1 MKITGDKH
9 DAFVRHQHRIL
20 QFLKDKVKP
29 KLGQVS
35 QELYGQKNR
44 FDLPEEELE
53 QTRFTLALV
62 GCFQCGKS
70 TLFNYLCDGRELSPT
85 GSGGGGIRTSGCR
98 VSAHPLAN
106 AREKEYA
113 KISWRSKEDL
123 INSFGDVLM
132 DDFPDLSVIDLD
144 KANDCAKLKKKAW
157 ELYKRDTEGKKLDA
171 ELLRFVMIVAHFYPK
186 YKERCAKGKEE
197 KAPEKAAVIAS
208 YPRRWD
214 ARWGEVEKKG
224 NINDGMS
231 VFSVDDVAFAFCA
244 GIDYYLD
251 SENLR
256 DLGCS
261 IVDCP
266 GFFASKWDT
275 SVAEECLDRANAI
288 LYVFKGDTQLSED
301 DTKTIR
307 ECVDHCGKH
316 KILFG
321 ANLKGCSR
329 TQWRK
334 ISEEST
340 SPRLAKIMGAPVEVY
355 EFHAAM
361 ALRACELGLLENG
374 SLSDISRQAI
384 NRDMEQE
391 EIQFEKMDDFLKN
404 QLGMYF
410 AQMLKAFPSEEKDAN
425 DYEMLSGAPEFI
437 MAASAVL
444 VSRKGRS
451 ILIEQGIDILNSRC
465 GRAKR
470 LLEQYI
476 KDIGKTKD
484 DRSREFKEQK
494 AKTLDFEEK
503 QRKAIGELERGVEM
517 AQKNV
522 DIYCK
527 EKVDELLE
535 AVSYS
540 DQFINVI
547 AKHVDE
553 ICPDIRE
560 KRDEA
565 PKLRDFFR
573 DFGEVLASYSQGLQE
588 TLRNSLPSHGDIT
601 KLRDV
606 YNKQY
611 NKMTNDVKVLRYV
624 QQDMSK
630 LVPQFATEEAFAEAV
645 LKISN
650 IAIKDNMLKGE
661 QSILG
666 VLAKWLTLGGYG
678 SARSRAEEI
687 WQGGMKDTLLIAI
700 KNQLHDSLYKSDR
713 QPKGFCAHLNDICDD
728 FKKPLEA
735 ELEQH
740 KKSMEEF
747 KKKLENAEENSAKVD
762 EVYRPLLRE
771 VDELTEECADLEAQV
786 DKAFPQMYN

>member
-9 DAFVRHQHRIL
+9 DAFVWHQQRIL
-20 QFLKDKVKP
+20 RFLKEKVKP
-29 KLGQVS
+29 TLGKVS
-35 QELYGQKNR
+35 RELCSQKVK

-98 VSAHPLAN
+98 VSAHPLTN
-106 AREKEYA
+106 AKKKEYA

-132 DDFPDLSVIDLD
+132 NDFPDLSVIDLD

-157 ELYKRDTEGKKLDA
+157 ELYKKDTEGKKIDKEMLC
-171 ELLRFVMIVAHFYPK
+171 FVMIVAHFYPK
-186 YKERCAKGKEE
+186 YKERCAKGEEE

-224 NINDGMS
+224 NIDDGMS

-275 SVAEECLDRANAI
+275 SVAEECLDRANAV

-301 DTKTIR
+301 DEKTICA
-307 ECVDHCGKH
+307 CVERCGKH

-321 ANLKGCSR
+321 ANLRGTR
-329 TQWRK
+329 EQWRG
-334 ISEEST
+334 ILVEST
-340 SPRLAKIMGAPVEVY
+340 SSRLAKIMGAPVEVY

-361 ALRACELGLLENG
+361 ALRAFELGLLENG

-384 NRDMEQE
+384 SRDMESRKKQSK
-391 EIQFEKMDDFLKN
+391 KMDDFLKWE
-404 QLGMYF
+404 LKRYF
-410 AQMLKAFPSEEKDAN
+410 ENVEDDNLSEEKDAY

-451 ILIEQGIDILNSRC
+451 ILIEQGIDILKSRC

-470 LLEQYI
+470 LLEKYI
-476 KDIGKTKD
+476 EDIGKNKG
-484 DRSREFKEQK
+484 DRSREFTEQE
-494 AKTLDFEEK
+494 AKTLEFEKK
-503 QRKAIGELERGVEM
+503 QRQAIEELEMGAGM
-517 AQKNV
+517 AQKN
-522 DIYCK
+522 IEKYCK

-535 AVSYS
+535 NVSYS
-540 DQFINVI
+540 DQFIDVI

-560 KRDEA
+560 KRDET

-573 DFGEVLASYSQGLQE
+573 DLGEVLASYSEELQK
-588 TLRNSLPSHGDIT
+588 TLKDSLPSHGDIT
-601 KLRDV
+601 KLRSI
-606 YNKQY
+606 YNTQY
-611 NKMTNDVKVLRYV
+611 DKMLNDVKELRYV
-624 QQDMSK
+624 QDMSE

-650 IAIKDNMLKGE
+650 YVVKENMLVGE
-661 QSILG
+661 QGILG
-666 VLAKWLTLGGYG
+666 KLAKWLTLGGYG
-678 SARSRAEEI
+678 NARMRAEKI
-687 WQGGMKDTLLIAI
+687 WQEGMKDTLLKAI
-700 KNQLHDSLYKSDR
+700 KNQLLDSLYKSDR
-713 QPKGFCAHLNDICDD
+713 QPKGFCAHLNDICDN
-728 FKKPLEA
+728 FKKPLKA

-762 EVYRPLLRE
+762 NVYRPLLRE

>member
-9 DAFVRHQHRIL
+9 DAFVWHQQRIL
-20 QFLKDKVKP
+20 RFLKEKVKP
-29 KLGQVS
+29 TLGQVS
-35 QELYGQKNR
+35 QELCSQKVK
-44 FDLPEEELE
+44 FDLPEDELE

-106 AREKEYA
+106 ARKKEYA

-132 DDFPDLSVIDLD
+132 NDYPDLSVIDLD
-144 KANDCAKLKKKAW
+144 KANDRAELKKKAW
-157 ELYKRDTEGKKLDA
+157 ELYKKDTEGKEIDKEMLC
-171 ELLRFVMIVAHFYPK
+171 FVMIVAHFYPK
-186 YKERCAKGKEE
+186 YKERCAKGEEE
-197 KAPEKAAVIAS
+197 KAPEKAAAIAS

-214 ARWGEVEKKG
+214 ARWGEVDKKG
-224 NINDGMS
+224 DINDGMS

-288 LYVFKGDTQLSED
+288 LYVFKGNTQLSED
-301 DTKTIR
+301 DEKTIR
-307 ECVDHCGKH
+307 ACVNRCGKH

-321 ANLKGCSR
+321 ANLIDSR
-329 TQWRK
+329 KQWRK
-334 ISEEST
+334 ILEEST
-340 SPRLAKIMGAPVEVY
+340 SSRLAKIMGAPVEVY

-374 SLSDISRQAI
+374 RLSDISRQAI
-384 NRDMEQE
+384 NRDMESQE
-391 EIQFEKMDDFLKN
+391 EMDDFLKE
-404 QLGMYF
+404 QLRIYF
-410 AQMLKAFPSEEKDAN
+410 AKLENKIPREEKDAN

-476 KDIGKTKD
+476 EVIGKNKD
-484 DRSREFKEQK
+484 DRSREFTEQE

-503 QRKAIGELERGVEM
+503 QRQAIEELEMGAEM
-517 AQKNV
+517 AQKSV
-522 DIYCK
+522 DKYCN

-535 AVSYS
+535 NVSYS
-540 DQFINVI
+540 EQFISVI

-560 KRDEA
+560 NRDEA

-573 DFGEVLASYSQGLQE
+573 DFGEVLASYSQELQKK
-588 TLRNSLPSHGDIT
+588 LKDSLPSHGGIT
-601 KLRDV
+601 KLRSI
-606 YNKQY
+606 YKTQY
-611 NKMTNDVKVLRYV
+611 DKMINDVKALHYV
-624 QQDMSK
+624 QDMTK

-645 LKISN
+645 LRISN
-650 IAIKDNMLKGE
+650 IAVKENMLKGE

-666 VLAKWLTLGGYG
+666 VLAKWLTFGGYG

-687 WQGGMKDTLLIAI
+687 WKEGMKDILLKAI
-700 KNQLHDSLYKSDR
+700 KNQLRDSLFEDKR
-713 QPKGFCAHLNDICDD
+713 QPKGFCAHLNDICDN
-728 FKKPLEA
+728 FIKPLKV

-771 VDELTEECADLEAQV
+771 VDELKEECAELEAQV

>member
-9 DAFVRHQHRIL
+9 EAFVWHQQRIL
-20 QFLKDKVKP
+20 RFLKEKVKP
-29 KLGQVS
+29 TLGQVS
-35 QELYGQKNR
+35 QELYGQKIR

-132 DDFPDLSVIDLD
+132 NDFPDLSVIDLD

-157 ELYKRDTEGKKLDA
+157 ELYKKDTEGREIDA

-186 YKERCAKGKEE
+186 YKERCAKGEEE
-197 KAPEKAAVIAS
+197 KAPEKAAAIAS
-208 YPRRWD
+208 YPRKWD
-214 ARWGEVEKKG
+214 PLWGEVARNG
-224 NINDGMS
+224 NMD

-244 GIDYYLD
+244 GIDYYLG
-251 SENLR
+251 SKNLR

-275 SVAEECLDRANAI
+275 SVAEECLDRANAV
-288 LYVFKGDTQLSED
+288 LYVFKGDTQLSQD

-307 ECVDHCGKH
+307 ECVDRCGKH

-321 ANLKGCSR
+321 ANLRGSR
-329 TQWRK
+329 TQWRM

-340 SPRLAKIMGAPVEVY
+340 SHILADIMGAPVDVY

-384 NRDMEQE
+384 NRDMKREKKQS
-391 EIQFEKMDDFLKN
+391 EKMDVFLKN
-404 QLGMYF
+404 QLKRHFVNMEND
-410 AQMLKAFPSEEKDAN
+410 FPSEEKDAN

-451 ILIEQGIDILNSRC
+451 ILIEQGIDILKSRC
-465 GRAKR
+465 GRAKH
-470 LLEQYI
+470 LLEKYI
-476 KDIGKTKD
+476 EDIGKNKG
-484 DRSREFKEQK
+484 DRSREFKEQE
-494 AKTLDFEEK
+494 AKTLEFEEK
-503 QRKAIGELERGVEM
+503 QRQAIEELKIGAGM
-517 AQKNV
+517 AQKNI
-522 DIYCK
+522 DKYCN

-535 AVSYS
+535 NVSYS
-540 DQFINVI
+540 EQFISVI

-573 DFGEVLASYSQGLQE
+573 DFGEVLASYSQELQKK
-588 TLRNSLPSHGDIT
+588 LKDSLPSHGDIT
-601 KLRDV
+601 KLRSV
-606 YNKQY
+606 YKTQSD
-611 NKMTNDVKVLRYV
+611 KMINDVKKLRYV
-624 QQDMSK
+624 QDMTE

-645 LKISN
+645 LEISN
-650 IAIKDNMLKGE
+650 IAVKDNMLKGE

-678 SARSRAEEI
+678 NARMRAEKI
-687 WQGGMKDTLLIAI
+687 WQEGMKDTLLKAI
-700 KNQLHDSLYKSDR
+700 KNQLHDSLYKRDR

-728 FKKPLEA
+728 FIKPLKA

-762 EVYRPLLRE
+762 KVYRPLLRD
-771 VDELTEECADLEAQV
+771 VDELKEECAELEAQV

>member
-9 DAFVRHQHRIL
+9 DAFIRYQERIL
-20 QFLKDKVKP
+20 RFLREKVKP
-29 KLGQVS
+29 TLGQVS
-35 QELYGQKNR
+35 QELYGQKIR
-44 FDLPEEELE
+44 FDLPEDELE

-106 AREKEYA
+106 ARKKEYA

-132 DDFPDLSVIDLD
+132 NDFPDLSVIDLD

-157 ELYKRDTEGKKLDA
+157 ELYKKDTEGKKLDK
-171 ELLRFVMIVAHFYPK
+171 EMLRFVMIVAYFYPK
-186 YKERCAKGKEE
+186 YKERCAKGEEE
-197 KAPEKAAVIAS
+197 KALEKAAVIAS

-214 ARWGEVEKKG
+214 ARWGEVVEKKG
-224 NINDGMS
+224 DMS

-266 GFFASKWDT
+266 GFFVSKWDT
-275 SVAEECLDRANAI
+275 SVAEECLDRANAV
-288 LYVFKGDTQLSED
+288 LYVFKGDTQLSQD

-307 ECVDHCGKH
+307 ECVDRCGKH

-321 ANLKGCSR
+321 ANLKGSR
-329 TQWRK
+329 TQWRM

-340 SPRLAKIMGAPVEVY
+340 SHILADIMGAPVDVY

-384 NRDMEQE
+384 NRDMEREKKQS
-391 EIQFEKMDDFLKN
+391 EKMDVFLKN
-404 QLGMYF
+404 QLKRHFVNMEND
-410 AQMLKAFPSEEKDAN
+410 FPSEEKDAN

-451 ILIEQGIDILNSRC
+451 ILIEQGIDILKSRC

-470 LLEQYI
+470 LLEKYI
-476 KDIGKTKD
+476 EDIGKNKG
-484 DRSREFKEQK
+484 DRSREFTEQE
-494 AKTLDFEEK
+494 AKTLDFEKK
-503 QRKAIGELERGVEM
+503 QRQAIEELEMGAEM
-517 AQKNV
+517 AQNNIDK
-522 DIYCK
+522 YCN

-535 AVSYS
+535 NVSYS
-540 DQFINVI
+540 EQFISVI

-560 KRDEA
+560 NRDEA

-573 DFGEVLASYSQGLQE
+573 DLEEVLASYSEELQK
-588 TLRNSLPSHGDIT
+588 TLKDSLPSHGDIT
-601 KLRDV
+601 KLRSI
-606 YNKQY
+606 YNTQY
-611 NKMTNDVKVLRYV
+611 DKMLNDVKELRYV
-624 QQDMSK
+624 QDMSE

-645 LKISN
+645 RGNISN
-650 IAIKDNMLKGE
+650 IAVKDNMLKGE
-661 QSILG
+661 QGILG
-666 VLAKWLTLGGYG
+666 KLVKWLTFGSVG
-678 SARSRAEEI
+678 SARTRAEKI
-687 WQGGMKDTLLIAI
+687 WQEGMKDILLKAI
-700 KNQLHDSLYKSDR
+700 KNELHDSLFDDKR

-728 FKKPLEA
+728 FKKPLKA

-762 EVYRPLLRE
+762 EVYRPLLRD

>member
-9 DAFVRHQHRIL
+9 DAFVGYQQSIL
-20 QFLKDKVKP
+20 RFLKEKVKP
-29 KLGQVS
+29 TLGQVS
-35 QELYGQKNR
+35 QELYGQKTR
-44 FDLPEEELE
+44 FDLPEDELE

-132 DDFPDLSVIDLD
+132 NDFPDLSVIDLD
-144 KANDCAKLKKKAW
+144 KANDCAKLKKKAL
-157 ELYKRDTEGKKLDA
+157 ELYKKDTEGKKLDK
-171 ELLRFVMIVAHFYPK
+171 EMLRFVMIVAHFYPK
-186 YKERCAKGKEE
+186 YKERCAKGEEE
-197 KAPEKAAVIAS
+197 KAPEKAAAIAS
-208 YPRRWD
+208 YPRSWD
-214 ARWGEVEKKG
+214 ARWDEVEKKG
-224 NINDGMS
+224 DMR

-275 SVAEECLDRANAI
+275 SVAEKCLDRANAI

-301 DTKTIR
+301 DEKTIR
-307 ECVDHCGKH
+307 ACVDRCGKH

-321 ANLKGCSR
+321 ANLRGSR
-329 TQWRK
+329 TQWRM

-384 NRDMEQE
+384 NRDIEREKKQS
-391 EIQFEKMDDFLKN
+391 EKMDVFLKN
-404 QLGMYF
+404 QLKRHFVNMEND
-410 AQMLKAFPSEEKDAN
+410 FPSEEKDAN

-476 KDIGKTKD
+476 EDIGKNKD
-484 DRSREFKEQK
+484 DRSREFKEQE

-503 QRKAIGELERGVEM
+503 QRQAIEELKRGVEM
-517 AQKNV
+517 AQNSV
-522 DIYCK
+522 DNYCK

-535 AVSYS
+535 NVSYS
-540 DQFINVI
+540 DQFIDVI

-553 ICPDIRE
+553 ICPEIHE
-560 KRDEA
+560 NRDET

-573 DFGEVLASYSQGLQE
+573 DLGEVLASYSQELQKK
-588 TLRNSLPSHGDIT
+588 LKDSLPSHGGVT
-601 KLRDV
+601 KLRSIYKTQRD
-606 YNKQY
+606 
-611 NKMTNDVKVLRYV
+611 KMINDVKELRYV
-624 QQDMSK
+624 QDMSK

-650 IAIKDNMLKGE
+650 NAVKEYMLKGE

-666 VLAKWLTLGGYG
+666 VLAKWLTFGGYG

-687 WQGGMKDTLLIAI
+687 WQEGMKDTLRTAI
-700 KNQLHDSLYKSDR
+700 KKQLKDSLYKK

-728 FKKPLEA
+728 FIKPLET

-762 EVYRPLLRE
+762 KVYRPLLRE
-771 VDELTEECADLEAQV
+771 VDELKEECADLKVLVE
-786 DKAFPQMYN
+786 KAFPQT